1 MTNLKAIY
9 ILRVT
14 FLLILIGSIWGC
26 SQYSTKPAAV
36 GFHNFSAKYN
46 AYFLGDKDLASAE
59 FGMDSV
65 FKDDYNQLLPLLLPM
80 DSMLALPFK
89 PFLASAIKKASV
101 VAEKHQNS
109 KWTDNAYYILG
120 KSRLYLGQWPD
131 GLEALRYV
139 YANGTDEADKN
150 RALILLMR
158 AYVYK
163 KDFSNA
169 LGVAEYISQQPLSK
183 SLQRDFFLTKAYL
196 HQQNG
201 EYLTSVAILEETFP
215 LLSRSKEK
223 ARAYFA
229 AGQMY
234 DRLGEYGMAIERYK
248 KVAKTHPNYDLG
260 FYSSMSALQNQVV
273 LNPNT
278 DLSAVG
284 FNKMLKDRKNLDLQD
299 RIYYTMGLL
308 EEHKKNIPKA
318 IEYLQKS
325 VSVSSTKAGSP
336 KAYTYLQLARIHYD
350 RLEKFD
356 LAKAYYDSALAVLP
370 KDAPEFLIVSDR
382 KRALDTFATQ
392 YEIVAREDSLQK
404 LARLSTVD
412 LDSRIDQIIDQLEK
426 KRLEQEKVDKAKA
439 QAAAKANNGANPG
452 NAPQFGNERRWEL
465 YDPSLINIGKIEF
478 KRNWGNRDLEDNWRR
493 SSKQASAIASVQT
506 DSMQVANPILAKS
519 DQLEKGS
526 TAWNDFHATLK
537 ADIPL
542 SDSAMRASL
551 GNKEKALY
559 HLGKIY
565 RFDLKE
571 DDRAVATFNR
581 LLGEYPQTGYK
592 DELYYLLFLT
602 IEQEPEKGS
611 WKKKLMDEFP
621 QSTYARLINK
631 SLESNEADRANP
643 IKAYESA
650 YNQYAAGNHEKALD
664 EIEKDMPAYQGTM
677 LEDKFALLRIF
688 LIGKV
693 RGREA
698 YLQAINEF
706 IRLYPS
712 SIYLPRVKEMQEL
725 STLSMGRK

>member
-1 MTNLKAIY
+1 
-9 ILRVT
+9 V
-14 FLLILIGSIWGC
+14 GC

-46 AYFLGDKDLASAE
+46 AYFLGDKDLEAAE
-59 FGMDSV
+59 FVMDSV
-65 FKDDYNQLLPLLLPM
+65 FKDDYNQVLPLLLPM
-80 DSMLALPFK
+80 DSVLSLPVK
-89 PFLASAIKKASV
+89 PLLTSAIKKASV
-101 VAEKHQNS
+101 VADKHQNS
-109 KWTDNAYYILG
+109 KWIDNAYYILG
-120 KSRLYLGQWPD
+120 KSRLYLGEWPE

-169 LGVAEYISQQPLSK
+169 LGVAEYMSQQPLSK
-183 SLQRDFFLTKAYL
+183 SLQRDFYLTKAYL

-201 EYLTSVAILEETFP
+201 EYLKSVAILEETFP
-215 LLSRSKEK
+215 LLPRSKEK

-248 KVAKTHPNYDLG
+248 KVAKTHPDYNLG

-278 DLSAVG
+278 DLSSVG
-284 FNKMLKDRKNLDLQD
+284 FNKMLKDRKNLDLKD

-308 EEHKKNIPKA
+308 EEHKKNIPQA

-325 VSVSSTKAGSP
+325 ASLSSSQIGSS

-356 LAKAYYDSALAVLP
+356 LAKAYYDSALVVLP
-370 KDAPEFLIVSDR
+370 QEAPEFLIVSER
-382 KRALDTFATQ
+382 KRALDTFAKQ
-392 YEIVAREDSLQK
+392 YEIVSREDSLQK
-404 LARLSTVD
+404 LAKLPIAA
-412 LDSRIDQIIDQLEK
+412 LNSRIDQIIDDIEK
-426 KRLEQEKVDKAKA
+426 KRLESEKMAKEKAE
-439 QAAAKANNGANPG
+439 AAAKANNVASAGAG

-478 KRNWGNRDLEDNWRR
+478 KRTWGNRDLEDNWRR
-493 SSKQASAIASVQT
+493 SSKQASSITSVQA
-506 DSMQVANPILAKS
+506 DSGQAAAPELAKN
-519 DQLEKGS
+519 DKLEKGS
-526 TAWNDFHATLK
+526 AAWNDFHSTLK
-537 ADIPL
+537 ANIPL
-542 SDSAMRASL
+542 SDSAMQASL
-551 GNKEKALY
+551 SNKENALY
-559 HLGKIY
+559 NLGKIY

-571 DDRAVATFNR
+571 DDRAVGTFNR
-581 LLGEYPQTGYK
+581 LLNEYPQTIYR
-592 DELYYLLFLT
+592 DELYYLMFLT
-602 IEQEPEKGS
+602 INEEPEKGN
-611 WKKKLMDEFP
+611 WRKKLLDEFP
-621 QSTYARLINK
+621 QSTYARLLNK
-631 SLESNEADRANP
+631 ALESNEVDRTNP

-650 YNQYAAGNHEKALD
+650 YKQYAMGNYPQTLE
-664 EIEKDMPAYQGTM
+664 EIEKDMPAYQGTI
-677 LEDKFALLRIF
+677 LEDKFALLRVF
-688 LIGKV
+688 LIGHV
-693 RGREA
+693 RGKEA

-706 IRLYPS
+706 IRLYPT

-725 STLSMGRK
+725 STRSMGRK